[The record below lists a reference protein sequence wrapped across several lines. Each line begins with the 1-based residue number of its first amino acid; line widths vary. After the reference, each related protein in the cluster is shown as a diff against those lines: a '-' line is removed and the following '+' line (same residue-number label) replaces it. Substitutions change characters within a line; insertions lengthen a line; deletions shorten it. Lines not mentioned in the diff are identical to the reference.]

1 MTFKDYFSKTFE
13 TSDNHHI
20 QTLKTHYYRCR
31 KEDVVD
37 AAIQVINKMGAIIT
51 DQNLDRGE
59 IIVDASDFSGTI
71 TITATSFTEIA
82 LDISVITYNF
92 LPTAKG
98 KKVIEKF
105 YELTDK
111 VIPLKGVGLHASF

>member
-37 AAIQVINKMGAIIT
+37 AAIQVIKKMGAIIT

-105 YELTDK
+105 YELADK